1 MAIDSVIEFDCA
13 PKRSLSVAGIVQRIK
28 ERAQAESVIASHR
41 ASGDQRPIAEL
52 HFEFSRSTPG
62 NPGAPQLIAVNDILD
77 YASDLESHAQH
88 CQTCPASRGAG
99 AYGCVGFVRYPI
111 SALAENWLLE
121 RLPVPDE
128 PLVWLLLKQGIQTLG
143 YDGASVRA
151 LRQTDEN
158 RTYFELPVAA
168 RRRLGELRMSGDQA
182 LEMILGVGERII
194 PNHGGILLLFF
205 GAIDRDLE
213 AEQIQEISSHAP
225 EIRQRT
231 PFTLDLPANADSC
244 IREFAALFHA
254 LYVAWKLNVPLFI
267 DA

>member
-1 MAIDSVIEFDCA
+1 MAIDSIIEFDCA
-13 PKRSLSVAGIVQRIK
+13 PKRALSAAGIVQRLK

-41 ASGDQRPIAEL
+41 ASDDQRPIAEM

-62 NPGAPQLIAVNDILD
+62 NPGAIQLIAVSDVLE
-77 YASDLESHAQH
+77 YASDLDDYARH
-88 CQTCPASRGAG
+88 CQACPASRGI

-128 PLVWLLLKQGIQTLG
+128 PLVWLLLKQGIQKLG
-143 YDGASVRA
+143 YDGASLRA
-151 LRQTDEN
+151 LRQSDAN
-158 RTYFELPVAA
+158 RSYFELAA
-168 RRRLGELRMSGDQA
+168 APRRRLGELRVSGDQA

-194 PNHGGILLLFF
+194 PNHSGILLLFF

-213 AEQIQEISSHAP
+213 AQQIQEISSYAP
-225 EIRQRT
+225 DIRQRAA
-231 PFTLDLPANADSC
+231 FTLDLPANPDGC
-244 IREFAALFHA
+244 IRELAALFHA